1 MAKKT
6 KTNARYEE
14 NKAAKVGTE
23 LICPVCG
30 SHFTKKQWAQ
40 AFCCN
45 ECKNKFWNR
54 KGDRHREGYYE
65 DYDLSHPSRLR
76 NRIIYGSSRIAV
88 IGNTLPNSAVA
99 EIRER
104 IADMESTL
112 DQYTDSEIKAMYESH
127 KYGMH
132 PHLTEQTEELFGTT
146 ESCNPHPLDLDGQFA
161 EFGF

>member
-14 NKAAKVGTE
+14 NKAAKVGME

-30 SHFTKKQWAQ
+30 SRFTKKQWAQ
-40 AFCCN
+40 AFCCTK
-45 ECKNKFWNR
+45 CKDTFWNN

-88 IGNTLPNSAVA
+88 IGNTLPHSAAA
-99 EIRER
+99 EIEER

-112 DQYTDSEIKAMYESH
+112 DQYTDAEIKAMYENR

-132 PHLTEQTEELFGTT
+132 PHLTEQTEELFGTM
-146 ESCNPHPLDLDGQFA
+146 ENCHPHPFDLDGQFA

>member
-6 KTNARYEE
+6 KTNVTYEK
-14 NKAAKVGTE
+14 NKAAKAGSD

-45 ECKNKFWNR
+45 ECKNKYWNR

-76 NRIIYGSSRIAV
+76 NRITYGSSRVAV
-88 IGNTLPNSAVA
+88 IANTLPPSAAA
-99 EIRER
+99 EIEER
-104 IADMESTL
+104 IAGMKSTL
-112 DQYTDSEIKAMYESH
+112 AQYTDAEIKAMYENH

-132 PHLTEQTEELFGTT
+132 PHLTEQTEKIFRHL
-146 ESCNPHPLDLDGQFA
+146 
-161 EFGF
+161 